1 MTQHTDEQ
9 LNKALIANMVFT
21 PRCLIVEDE
30 DAADDDQDASRADY
44 DRDVREGEN
53 DE

>member
-21 PRCLIVEDE
+21 PRCLIVEPYEDE
-30 DAADDDQDASRADY
+30 EDQDASRADY
-44 DRDVREGEN
+44 DRDVREGEGN
-53 DE
+53 E